1 MEEEKQKKYIDK
13 ITADLGA
20 NYKGDEEVLQDILD
34 EVSSIAF
41 DISHR
46 EDNEDNKKKLFPYIK
61 RAVKAEYIARRSRRL
76 NK

>member
-1 MEEEKQKKYIDK
+1 MEEREDIDK

-20 NYKGDEEVLQDILD
+20 NYRGDEEVLKDILD

-41 DISHR
+41 DISNR
-46 EDNEDNKKKLFPYIK
+46 KDIEDNKKKLFPYIK
-61 RAVKAEYIARRSRRL
+61 RAVKAEYIARRSRRF